1 MTQPGRLTNP
11 KRLALA
17 LILLSVA
24 GCSTTVKMTP
34 EPLPK
39 ALVEPYPL
47 TAALRFGDSI
57 EKFVYEETL
66 PGGAKYTIDLG
77 AASAK
82 MFRAT
87 LKDMFSSVVD
97 VPSGTRPPDGVD
109 LLVEPSLLALEF
121 ALPSQTVT
129 KDYAVWIKYRVKVY
143 DDEGKLQADYPLAAY
158 GKSTRES
165 LMGGQ
170 ESALTSAA
178 SLALRDA
185 AVLLLTRFEK
195 ETALSERQL
204 AQLGVAELPVAT
216 DATIDNRLPSEAT
229 ASDAEKPP
237 AEAPQAEQFL

>member
-143 DDEGKLQADYPLAAY
+143 DDEG
-158 GKSTRES
+158 
-165 LMGGQ
+165 GQ